1 MDVKYEAMKKLL
13 ITLLCVFVTSNI
25 GQSTVFKYTD
35 AFNRFDVTDTS
46 AKIVARSEG
55 SITFVV
61 DENLAPIEE
70 RRRYLYDGER
80 IAKFILAD
88 ENIPQDSYHII
99 ATSFSDAQCM
109 ESFGKDAFYN
119 CIVRAYANHQ
129 SVTLSPDMIWLLIS
143 QGFARYVNAHAEEVR
158 HQLVSHEGKMDL
170 VIQSEQDLLSEQ
182 ANWPKLIDGFA
193 SQIDKYTK
201 GDIAKTIT
209 ADFTTTSPAE
219 KVTSQITLMESV
231 KSYFEYI
238 VIYISCG
245 IPNITL
251 KGTPEDW
258 QKVLEKTRRLEQ
270 YGIGE
275 WTRSLEPILTEFIKT
290 AEGKPNQK
298 FWQGMVKKQRIDKL
312 KGGGCSPDE
321 PTKLD
326 GWILKFFP
334 DKNGQTL
341 NKVPSTER
349 MPAEYVRVGF
359 KFKVIDPIQ
368 GTVAIETPMEL
379 WAGFVG
385 AEVDTLTNTLTPK
398 IGWLARVAESE
409 DEQLADL
416 RKKDENWGIE
426 IRVKEVPEILGKLQ
440 HIKRLNLEF
449 TDAVVLPEWF
459 DRLTIDR
466 FVISGKMTEAE
477 KAGLEKRF
485 PKAHIF
491 IK

>member
-1 MDVKYEAMKKLL
+1 MKKIL
-13 ITLLCVFVTSNI
+13 ITLLCAFVTSNI
-25 GQSTVFKYTD
+25 GQTTVIKFTD
-35 AFNRFDVTDTS
+35 AFSHFDATDAD

-61 DENLAPIEE
+61 DENLKPIKE
-70 RRRYLYDGER
+70 RRRYLFNGDR
-80 IAKFILAD
+80 IANSILAD
-88 ENIPQDSYHII
+88 EDIPKDSYHLI
-99 ATSFSDAQCM
+99 ATSFSDAQNM
-109 ESFGKDAFYN
+109 KSFGKDAFYS
-119 CIVRAYANHQ
+119 CIVKAYANHQ

-158 HQLVSHEGKMDL
+158 SQLVSHEGKMDL
-170 VIQSEQDLLSEQ
+170 VIQSENDLLSGQ
-182 ANWPKLIDGFA
+182 ADWPKLVGGFA

-201 GDIAKTIT
+201 GDIAKTII

-238 VIYISCG
+238 VVYIACG

-258 QKVLEKTRRLEQ
+258 QKVLDKTRRLEQ

-275 WTRSLEPILTEFIKT
+275 WTRSLEPILTEFIRT

-298 FWQGMVKKQRIDKL
+298 FWQGMVKKQPIDVL
-312 KGGGCSPDE
+312 KGGACSPDE
-321 PTKLD
+321 PTELD

-341 NKVPSTER
+341 DNVPFTKK

-359 KFKVIDPIQ
+359 KYRVIDPVE
-368 GTVAIETPMEL
+368 GTVTSETPMEL
-379 WAGFVG
+379 WAGFIG
-385 AEVDTLTNTLTPK
+385 AEVDILTNTVTPK

-409 DEQLADL
+409 DEQLANL

-426 IRVKEVPEILGKLQ
+426 LRVKEVPEILRKLQ

-466 FVISGKMTEAE
+466 LLISGKMTEAE
-477 KAGLEKRF
+477 KADLQKRF
-485 PKAHIF
+485 PSAIIF